1 MTTVRLENVSLE
13 YTSQKGPMIWRIG
26 RGSKNMLLDRAF
38 EARMDMSYQEA
49 REVQQGRKIKALD
62 NVNLTIPDGKT
73 MALIGPSG
81 CGKTSLMRVVSGIES
96 DYKGRVMYDGVN
108 IEAIPIK
115 ERRLGVVFQN
125 FALYPHF
132 LGRGNLSF
140 FFWVRRAPKEE
151 ERERIAAT
159 SEIMGFGFK
168 DLLRRRPRKLSGGE
182 KQRLAIARALVRV
195 PSLFLLD
202 EPLANLDAKL
212 RVQTRVEIKRLMTRF
227 AITSIYITHD
237 QEEAVSLG
245 DQIAVMRWG
254 QIEQVGTYDELYQQ
268 PANAFVAGF
277 LSLSP
282 MNLFRGGVVDG
293 GELHLDGLRVPLP
306 EAVRN
311 EVQGGQEVVLGAR
324 CESAAVLTGGPAA
337 QGVRLRGAVEVIE
350 PDFARKTARVYADT
364 PIGSCAAMAPLDASL
379 REGDRVD
386 IVLPYE
392 GLYFFGGE
400 DERRLGETPLCYNA
414 NEPQ

>member
-1 MTTVRLENVSLE
+1 MATIQLENVTLE
-13 YTSQKGPMIWRIG
+13 YRGQKGPMIWRTG
-26 RGSKNMLLDRAF
+26 RGLQQTQLDRAF
-38 EARMDMSYQEA
+38 VARADMSDQQTREERQEGS
-49 REVQQGRKIKALD
+49 VKALD
-62 NVNLTIPDGKT
+62 NVSLTIPDGKT
-73 MALIGPSG
+73 LALIGPSG
-81 CGKTSLMRVVSGIES
+81 CGKTSLMRVVSGLES
-96 DYKGRVMYDGVN
+96 DYEGRVTYDGVN
-108 IEAIPIK
+108 IEDIPMK

-132 LGRGNLSF
+132 LGRGNLAF
-140 FFWVRRAPKEE
+140 FFWVRHAPKEE
-151 ERERIAAT
+151 EQERIALT

-195 PSLFLLD
+195 PRLFLLD

-245 DQIAVMRWG
+245 DQIAVMRRG
-254 QIEQVGTYDELYQQ
+254 RIEQVGSYDELYRR
-268 PANAFVAGF
+268 PVNAFVAGF

-282 MNLFRGGVVDG
+282 MNLFRGGMVDG

-306 EAVRN
+306 DAVRK
-311 EVQGGQEVVLGAR
+311 EVQGGQEIVLGAR
-324 CESAAVLTGGPAA
+324 CESAAVLTGDSAA
-337 QGVRLRGAVEVIE
+337 KGVRLRGAVEVIE
-350 PDFARKTARVYADT
+350 PDFARKTVRVYADT
-364 PIGSCAAMAPLDASL
+364 QIGSCAAMAPLDASL

-386 IVLPYE
+386 IVLPYD
-392 GLYFFGGE
+392 GLYFFGGA
-400 DERRLGETPLCYNA
+400 DEQRLG
-414 NEPQ
+414 

>member
-1 MTTVRLENVSLE
+1 MATLRLENVSLE
-13 YTSQKGPMIWRIG
+13 YRGQKGPMIWHIG
-26 RGSKNMLLDRAF
+26 RGVKHTQLDRAF
-38 EARMDMSYQEA
+38 LERSDMSYQQA
-49 REVQQGRKIKALD
+49 REERQEGRVKALD
-62 NVNLTIPDGKT
+62 EVSLTIPDGKT
-73 MALIGPSG
+73 LALIGPSG
-81 CGKTSLMRVVSGIES
+81 CGKTSLMRVVSGLEP
-96 DYKGRVMYDGVN
+96 DYDGRVTYDGVN
-108 IEAIPIK
+108 MEQIPMK

-140 FFWVRRAPKEE
+140 FFRVRRAPLEE
-151 ERERIAAT
+151 EQERIAIT

-168 DLLRRRPRKLSGGE
+168 DLLQRRPRKLSGGE

-195 PSLFLLD
+195 PRLFLFD

-212 RVQTRVEIKRLMTRF
+212 RVQTRVEIKRLMQRF

-245 DQIAVMRWG
+245 DQIAVMRRG
-254 QIEQVGTYDELYQQ
+254 RIEQVGSYDELYRL

-306 EAVRN
+306 EAVRK
-311 EVQGGQEVVLGAR
+311 EVQGGQEIVLGAR
-324 CESAAVLTGGPAA
+324 CESAAVLSGDSAA
-337 QGVRLRGAVEVIE
+337 QGVRLRGAVEVVE
-350 PDFARKTARVYADT
+350 PDFARKTARVYAET
-364 PIGSCAAMAPLDASL
+364 QIGLCAAMAPLDASL
-379 REGDRVD
+379 QEGDRVD
-386 IVLPYE
+386 VLLPYE

-400 DERRLGETPLCYNA
+400 DERRLG
-414 NEPQ
+414 